1 MVFSHGQSSR
11 KNKYKIGYRY
21 KKGNSYADNQKA
33 VAAVGE
39 YVGATANDTDSAIS
53 VPQHPAKIPWADK
66 NLADTYQVNSALNY
80 CDNKVTKLLLK
91 SNDPSKNIK
100 SLKGSV
106 HEQKSTMK
114 DLTHQ
119 MHVDAKNNCTV
130 LLQAED
136 AHQADLAALAEEFA
150 SKIEEAYAVS
160 NTETEKSVG

>member
-1 MVFSHGQSSR
+1 MVIHHARRNLKLDTGIR
-11 KNKYKIGYRY
+11 KAIHMLITK
-21 KKGNSYADNQKA
+21 KA

-53 VPQHPAKIPWADK
+53 VPQHPAKIPWAEIF
-66 NLADTYQVNSALNY
+66 LADTYQVHSALNY

-91 SNDPSKNIK
+91 SNDPSKNMK

-119 MHVDAKNNCTV
+119 MHVDAKNNCIAS
-130 LLQAED
+130 LQAED
-136 AHQADLAALAEEFA
+136 AHQAAFADFSEEFT
-150 SKIEEAYAVS
+150 SEIEEAYAVA
-160 NTETEKSVG
+160 NTETEQELEAES